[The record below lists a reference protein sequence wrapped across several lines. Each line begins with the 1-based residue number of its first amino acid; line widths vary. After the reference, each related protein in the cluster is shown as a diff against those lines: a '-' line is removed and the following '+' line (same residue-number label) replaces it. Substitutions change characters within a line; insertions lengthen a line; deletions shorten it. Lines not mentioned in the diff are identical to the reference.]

1 MITNKALTGLSI
13 VCFLAGSALALFAAN
28 DFLIFAQ
35 ILFAMT
41 LVLTVA
47 LILQGII
54 RTLETDDTDTKTYV
68 KKHLLDLFSPLI
80 VLCLQLIL
88 LLARDLFTSSVL
100 SALYIASL
108 CYVSF
113 MGNRT

>member
-13 VCFLAGSALALFAAN
+13 VCFLAGSALALFAAK

-35 ILFAMT
+35 ILFAVT
-41 LVLTVA
+41 LALTAA
-47 LILQGII
+47 LVRRGIT
-54 RTLETDDTDTKTYV
+54 RTLDTDTKTYA
-68 KKHLLDLFSPLI
+68 KNQLLNLLTPLI

-88 LLARDLFTSSVL
+88 LLSQNLFTSSVL

-113 MGNRT
+113 MSNRN